1 MKKATTKIRMPRTAN
16 TSALTTLSQGSV
28 ISLTSCVMV
37 IAAIDRTIRAGIVPN
52 GHWRVLDLGDR
63 CKAEAA
69 PGSKPEEQYRR
80 DSVNQINPV
89 PDHWPPPKAFIGW
102 SLSAQRICSKL

>member
-37 IAAIDRTIRAGIVPN
+37 IAAVDRTIRAGIVPN
-52 GHWRVLDLGDR
+52 GHRQVLDYGDR
-63 CKAEAA
+63 AKAIAA
-69 PGSKPEEQYRR
+69 VGASPQKQYCR
-80 DSVNQINPV
+80 DSINQINPV
-89 PDHWPPPKAFIGW
+89 PDHSPPPKDF
-102 SLSAQRICSKL
+102 

>member
-37 IAAIDRTIRAGIVPN
+37 IAAVDRTIRAGIVPN
-52 GHWRVLDLGDR
+52 GHRQVLDFGDR

-69 PGSKPEEQYRR
+69 PGANAEKQYRG
-80 DSVNQINPV
+80 DSVNQIKPV
-89 PDHWPPPKAFIGW
+89 PDHWPPPKVFIG
-102 SLSAQRICSKL
+102 

>member
-28 ISLTSCVMV
+28 ISLTYCVMV
-37 IAAIDRTIRAGIVPN
+37 IAAVYGTIRAGIIPN
-52 GHWRVLDLGDR
+52 GYRQVFDFADR

-69 PGSKPEEQYRR
+69 VGANPEKQYRR
-80 DSVNQINPV
+80 DSVNQIKPV
-89 PDHWPPPKAFIGW
+89 PDHCPPPKDFMG
-102 SLSAQRICSKL
+102 